1 MPPAGIIGIIEIVG
15 RVLQSVDMITV
26 AGIKVAAVIVIIIAA
41 TINMSV
47 IVVNES
53 EREVEIEIEIK
64 KEKETTIPIVRV
76 AVTKRKNTMITK
88 EVTSKAAAEVVI

>member
-53 EREVEIEIEIK
+53 EREVEIEIK